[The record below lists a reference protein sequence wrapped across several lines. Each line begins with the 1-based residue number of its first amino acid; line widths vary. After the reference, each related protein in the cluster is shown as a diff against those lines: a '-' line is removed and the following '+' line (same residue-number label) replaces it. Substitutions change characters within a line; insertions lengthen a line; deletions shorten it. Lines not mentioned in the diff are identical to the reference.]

1 MKKPM
6 DLEKEKQN
14 FESFLARK
22 KTCVL
27 SMIDTNG
34 EPFASTAPIVNVG
47 QTFYIYISKIAE
59 HFAFIQNSKVVDVM
73 FVADEAE
80 MNNHFATERARFKC
94 VPKNIGNDGHEQVF
108 AMFAKIHGESMMN
121 LLRTLD
127 FSLFALTPIE
137 GRYVVGFG
145 KAFNVTLD
153 GTTFEHVVVNKK

>member
-1 MKKPM
+1 MKNPI

-27 SMIDTNG
+27 SMIDKSG
-34 EPFASTAPIVNVG
+34 EPFASTASIVKVG

-59 HFAFIQNSKVVDVM
+59 HFAFIQNSRLVDVM

-80 MNNHFATERARFKC
+80 TTNHFATERARFKC
-94 VPKNIGNDGHEQVF
+94 VPTEVGNDGYEQVF
-108 AMFAKIHGESMMN
+108 AAFAKIHGESMMS

-127 FSLFALTPIE
+127 FSLFALSPIE

-153 GTTFEHVVVNKK
+153 GTKFEHVVVRK